1 MMIGYLNQPKS
12 NYFDDEGFGRTGD
25 IGYYDENGV
34 FYYVERLKEVIK
46 YESVQTI
53 NYCLAFCVQNCWLG
67 M

>member
-46 YESVQTI
+46 YESV
-53 NYCLAFCVQNCWLG
+53 
-67 M
+67 